1 MLFSP
6 MCKLKPMFNI
16 INGREGPPNE
26 RGKYV
31 LSGPPPSIPKIA
43 LQITKLHFKKF
54 VQLK

>member
-1 MLFSP
+1 